1 MAAGK
6 HDEAYTLTGTL
17 LRMSPSAPALLMARA
32 KCLYLMGNVESA
44 VKVCVINFNVNSH
57 TIAQEIVAVSTRDSC
72 CTSCERPQVHYACV
86 LNAVPTR
93 CSNLLCVRLCELSC
107 LAVVCTC
114 YCTSA
119 TACIS
124 DKKPL

>member
-44 VKVCVINFNVNSH
+44 VKV
-57 TIAQEIVAVSTRDSC
+57 
-72 CTSCERPQVHYACV
+72 
-86 LNAVPTR
+86 
-93 CSNLLCVRLCELSC
+93 
-107 LAVVCTC
+107 
-114 YCTSA
+114 
-119 TACIS
+119 S
-124 DKKPL
+124 DL